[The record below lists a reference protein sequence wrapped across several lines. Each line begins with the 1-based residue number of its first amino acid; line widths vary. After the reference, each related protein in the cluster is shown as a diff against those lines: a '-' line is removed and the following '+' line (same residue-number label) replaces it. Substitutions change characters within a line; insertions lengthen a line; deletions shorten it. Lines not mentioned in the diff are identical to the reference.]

1 MVKKLLILGLVLLC
15 LGPSVAIVS
24 VGALLGPV
32 LCITGSLTVGPIP
45 DSLTATTADGTP
57 VTLDKQQLTH
67 AATVITT
74 GAGIPGMACCAG
86 AVPGC
91 GAYVCCMG
99 IGAACCVCVSYVGAG
114 APSMAA

>member
-1 MVKKLLILGLVLLC
+1 MVKKLLILGLVLFC

-45 DSLTATTADGTP
+45 DSLTATTADGTQ
-57 VTLDKQQLTH
+57 VTLDRKQLTH

-74 GAGIPGMACCAG
+74 GAGIPGVGQPGVRVALTAG
-86 AVPGC
+86 LTESRLRMLANT
-91 GAYVCCMG
+91 GAYPESG
-99 IGAACCVCVSYVGAG
+99 SF
-114 APSMAA
+114 PND